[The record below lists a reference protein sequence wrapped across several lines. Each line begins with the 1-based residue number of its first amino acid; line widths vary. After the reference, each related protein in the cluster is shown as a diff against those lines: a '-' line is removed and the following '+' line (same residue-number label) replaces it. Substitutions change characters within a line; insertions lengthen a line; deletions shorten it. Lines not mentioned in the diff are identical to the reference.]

1 MIDEDI
7 RLILRDAEAEVLREA
22 LELYLSTR
30 RTPADPRFD
39 YRYRIAH
46 GVLDSLLRPGRID
59 STAPPDA
66 DDVRKPTLLED

>member
-1 MIDEDI
+1 MTDDDI
-7 RLILRDAEAEVLREA
+7 RLILREAEVEVLREA

-46 GVLDSLLRPGRID
+46 GVLDSLARPSCID
-59 STAPPDA
+59 SKATPDS
-66 DDVRKPTLLED
+66 DDVRKPASLED